1 MEKKLKQWE
10 IVRIVLGAACILSF
24 ALIMLL
30 RYLPIRYD
38 ASFAAAT
45 DGDFVTAQ
53 IQKVVPCSADGQT
66 LYLFWD
72 EDGNVGLLSN
82 TDGNHQD
89 RIDEMLATNGTLRL
103 TIEGKLRF
111 ESFDDITASDDEA
124 TAALLAIDRTSVRV
138 LQAEKQAAQ
147 RDVTIPVYV
156 LVGFMILFLLA
167 NEPIRRINHQ
177 IEREQSPNAAEP
189 SEQES
194 TMPDAAFHFDD
205 GGDK

>member
-1 MEKKLKQWE
+1 MVKSRQLVQ
-10 IVRIVLGAACILSF
+10 RQN
-24 ALIMLL
+24 LIPGESKM
-30 RYLPIRYD
+30 
-38 ASFAAAT
+38 F
-45 DGDFVTAQ
+45 
-53 IQKVVPCSADGQT
+53 
-66 LYLFWD
+66 
-72 EDGNVGLLSN
+72 
-82 TDGNHQD
+82 GNHQD